1 MKDMR
6 VKRLIVSA
14 LLLTVGAV
22 SSSSAEPERSS
33 YSEASS
39 IPLPDGRW
47 DLLSVDSVHHRVLV
61 ARGDS
66 VTVVDL
72 TNGTAR
78 SAGRLSRG
86 HAAVA
91 IDGTDLIAVTSGGDG
106 SVRLINGATGEQ
118 TATIA
123 VGQNPDAAFYDPRSK
138 RLIVMNAKGG
148 TVSIVDPHA
157 AKVVNTIAV
166 KPGLE
171 LGTLIGPD
179 LLAVNDEDAGEIEL
193 VDLKRGV
200 ALKPIPLPGC
210 EGPTGIAFD
219 QADGL
224 LLSACANGQ
233 AALVDTRLR
242 QLVKLLPIGKGPDGA
257 LFDRQRRRFLVPC
270 GQSGTLSVFAVKS
283 GRQVT
288 ALPSVRTEASA
299 RTAALDPVSGRVYL
313 PAARFEAA
321 APSVRPT
328 LIAGSVHLIVLEP
341 APVR

>member
-1 MKDMR
+1 MQ
-6 VKRLIVSA
+6 RLIMAA
-14 LLLTVGAV
+14 LLVAVGAA
-22 SSSSAEPERSS
+22 SSGAAEPGRAEPGRPS
-33 YSEASS
+33 YSPASS

-47 DLLSVDSVHHRVLV
+47 DLLSVDPVHHRVLI

-66 VTVVDL
+66 VTIVDL

-78 SAGRLSRG
+78 NVGNLSRG

-91 IDGTDLIAVTSGGDG
+91 IDGTDLIAVTSGGDNT
-106 SVRLINGATGEQ
+106 VRLINSATGEQ
-118 TATIA
+118 TASIA
-123 VGQNPDAAFYDPRSK
+123 VGQNPDAAFYDPRSNH
-138 RLIVMNAKGG
+138 LIVMNAKGG

-157 AKVVNTIAV
+157 ATVVSTIAV

-179 LLAVNDEDAGEIEL
+179 LLAVNDEDAYEIEL

-219 QADGL
+219 AADGL

-233 AALVDTRLR
+233 AALVDTRSR
-242 QLVKLLPIGKGPDGA
+242 RLVKLLPIGKGPDGT
-257 LFDRQRRRFLVPC
+257 LFDRSRHRFLVPC
-270 GQSGTLSVFAVKS
+270 GQSATLSVFAVGS

-288 ALPSVRTEASA
+288 VLPPAATETSA

-313 PAARFEAA
+313 PAARFEPAA
-321 APSVRPT
+321 AGGRPT

-341 APVR
+341 AHGR

>member
-1 MKDMR
+1 MQ
-6 VKRLIVSA
+6 RLILSA
-14 LLLTVGAV
+14 LLVATCAT
-22 SSSSAEPERSS
+22 SSSAAEPDHPS
-33 YSEASS
+33 YSAASS

-66 VTVVDL
+66 VTIVDL
-72 TNGTAR
+72 MNVTTR
-78 SAGRLSRG
+78 SVGSLSRG
-86 HAAVA
+86 HAAVS
-91 IDGTDLIAVTSGGDG
+91 IEGTDLIAVTSGGDD

-118 TATIA
+118 MASIA

-138 RLIVMNAKGG
+138 HLIIMNAKGG

-166 KPGLE
+166 KPALE
-171 LGTLIGPD
+171 LGTLIGAD
-179 LLAVNDEDAGEIEL
+179 LLALNDEDASEIEL

-200 ALKPIPLPGC
+200 TLKPIPLAGC

-219 QADGL
+219 PVDGL

-233 AALVDTRLR
+233 AALVDTRSR
-242 QLVKLLPIGKGPDGA
+242 RLVKLLPIGKGPDGA

-288 ALPSVRTEASA
+288 AIPPVKTETSA
-299 RTAALDPVSGRVYL
+299 RTAAIDPVSGRVYL

-321 APSVRPT
+321 AAGGRPT

-341 APVR
+341 APMR